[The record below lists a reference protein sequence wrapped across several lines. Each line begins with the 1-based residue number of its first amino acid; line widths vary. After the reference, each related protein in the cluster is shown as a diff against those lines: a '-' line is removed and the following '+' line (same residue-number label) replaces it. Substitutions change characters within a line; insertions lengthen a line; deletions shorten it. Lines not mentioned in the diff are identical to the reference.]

1 MVRFLLFVEITPF
14 AILLCVSTTAG
25 PEVGQEPPE
34 PREDTRVRMPP
45 KLKRQLEALAR
56 LHGRSL
62 NAEIVWVLGGYV
74 ANSKQRQT
82 R

>member
-1 MVRFLLFVEITPF
+1 
-14 AILLCVSTTAG
+14 
-25 PEVGQEPPE
+25 
-34 PREDTRVRMPP
+34 MPP